1 MPRRFFCFVVFA
13 AMVMT
18 GNLGFA
24 GNTAPSGCISVLDYD
39 ARGTVIGRRLINCD
53 GRGKDRSVAPSQRP
67 AKAGSRD
74 RSAAMRPARPHTERA
89 DIEPGELV
97 VANPPRRFLAG
108 VRRDGYRLIEGQRLP
123 ALSMAVYRLRT
134 PPAITVDQAAA
145 RLRRQYPGLVIDA
158 NQRYETAAKISRSRN
173 SSRARAAIG
182 WPPPGERCGKGI
194 RVGMIDAAVDLSHP
208 ALVGRNIEYRSFHG
222 PGRVPGPAEHG
233 TAIAALIAGNPAD
246 RGWGGLLPN
255 VEIKAA
261 NMFEK
266 NGSGKVVGN
275 AMGLFKAMN
284 WILSERVHVLNLS
297 IAGSDNKVARM
308 VFDKANT
315 AGLVMVAAAGNWGR
329 SDRPAFPAAY
339 SHVLAITAVGSGH
352 TIYDYAN
359 SGGYIDFAAPGV
371 RLWTAVPGGGRYQSG
386 TSFAAPFVSVLTAV
400 EVFHGAKPNAVDIR
414 RILRQNVLD
423 LGEPGRDDV
432 FGWGFV
438 NKRPACGA

>member
-1 MPRRFFCFVVFA
+1 MPRRSFCFLAFA
-13 AMVMT
+13 ATLMT
-18 GNLGFA
+18 GTLGYA
-24 GNTAPSGCISVLDYD
+24 GSSSPNGCISVLDYD

-53 GRGKDRSVAPSQRP
+53 SRGSQQPGVRSPRP
-67 AKAGSRD
+67 AEAGSRD
-74 RSAAMRPARPHTERA
+74 RSAGIRAARPQTERP

-97 VANPPRRFLAG
+97 VADPPRRFLAA
-108 VRRDGYRLIEGQRLP
+108 VRRDGYRLLEGQRLP

-134 PPAITVDQAAA
+134 PASITVDQAAA
-145 RLRRQYPGLVIDA
+145 RLRRHYPGLVVDA
-158 NQRYETAAKISRSRN
+158 NQRYETAARVSRN
-173 SSRARAAIG
+173 GSRARAAIG
-182 WPPPGERCGKGI
+182 WPPPSERCGKGI
-194 RVGMIDAAVDLSHP
+194 RVGMIDAAVDLTHP
-208 ALVGRNIEYRSFHG
+208 ALVGRDIEYRSFHG
-222 PGRVPGPAEHG
+222 AGRTPGPAEHG

-266 NGSGKVVGN
+266 NSRGKVVGN

-284 WILSERVHVLNLS
+284 WILSKRVHVLNLS
-297 IAGSDNKVARM
+297 IAGSDNKVARL

-329 SDRPAFPAAY
+329 ADRPAFPAAY

-352 TIYDYAN
+352 DIYDYAN

-386 TSFAAPFVSVLTAV
+386 TSFAAPYVSVLTAV
-400 EVFHGAKPNAVDIR
+400 EVFRGAKPTAVDIR
-414 RILRQNVLD
+414 KILRQNVLD
-423 LGEPGRDDV
+423 LGAPGRDDV
-432 FGWGFV
+432 FGWGLI
-438 NKRPACGA
+438 NKRPACDA